1 MILALQRLRFT
12 QGKRVASA
20 EGIGLPEPAE
30 KGFSRVCFSHRTIPR
45 DGSPFSSSPMKIER
59 QAGTLKVWAPA
70 KVNLFLEVLAKRPDG
85 YHEIETLLVAVN
97 LFDTLKFK
105 EDSSGDI
112 QLTCNHPELSVGSD
126 NLVVRAAALLK
137 KQTGSK
143 QGARIRLTKRIP
155 LAAGLAGG
163 SSDAAATLLGL
174 NRLWKL
180 RLRQKQ
186 LVSLATELGS
196 DVAFFF
202 SAPAAW
208 CAGRGERVTPLR
220 LGEPLWFVLAAL
232 PTGLSTAR
240 VYGRVRVPDEPQGG
254 EKIRRAVQ
262 AGRVAEIGRLLH
274 NRLQPVAQRMCPAI
288 GAVYHRLAQLK
299 PAGVLM
305 SGSGPSVYALCR
317 NHGEAVRIARQLRYG
332 LKVEASVFL
341 VRSCP

>member
-1 MILALQRLRFT
+1 MQ
-12 QGKRVASA
+12 
-20 EGIGLPEPAE
+20 
-30 KGFSRVCFSHRTIPR
+30 
-45 DGSPFSSSPMKIER
+45 IER
-59 QAGTLKVWAPA
+59 QAGALVMQAPA

-85 YHEIETLLVAVN
+85 YHDIETLMVAVN
-97 LFDTLKFK
+97 LFDTLKFR

-112 QLTCNHPELSVGSD
+112 RLTCNRLELSTGAD

-137 KQTGSK
+137 RHTACEKGV
-143 QGARIRLTKRIP
+143 RIRLVKRIP

-163 SSDAAATLLGL
+163 SSDAAATLTGL

-180 RLRQKQ
+180 QLSPKQ
-186 LVSLATELGS
+186 LMSLATELGS

-208 CAGRGERVTPLR
+208 CTGRGERVTPLR
-220 LGEPLWFVLAAL
+220 LGKPLWFVLAAL

-274 NRLQPVAQRMCPAI
+274 NRLQPVAQRLCPAI
-288 GAVYHRLAQLK
+288 GVVYHRLAQLK

-317 NHGEAVRIARQLRYG
+317 NHGEAVRVARQLRYG

-341 VRSCP
+341 VRSCPKGSAGFIV